1 MLTPVSAPHAALV
14 VLIEKPLTPT
24 HAEAVELVNLA
35 KEKNVILAPFQN
47 RRWDADFLAVKG
59 LLKEEKV
66 SRSGLVFYP
75 FLALFEVK
83 RSAATWVLTAVPR
96 LSDGSSDNCWSS
108 PRTSTGS
115 DLSLSLTR
123 GKRLLVS

>member
-66 SRSGLVFYP
+66 SRSGL
-75 FLALFEVK
+75 
-83 RSAATWVLTAVPR
+83 
-96 LSDGSSDNCWSS
+96 
-108 PRTSTGS
+108 
-115 DLSLSLTR
+115 LSLPRSFR
-123 GKRLLVS
+123 GQA